1 MAQENT
7 PDIKKIFKTVY
18 GEQHNLTLNNDVVDE
33 LLPYESSMQTGKE
46 FVEDFIMGDE
56 VGATWAGTAA
66 RAFKIKEAIA
76 GAIEQSTVQGTQFVL
91 SSIIPWGFMTRSA
104 GGGNK
109 AFFDGTK
116 LVMKNH
122 LASHLKLR
130 AIEKLYGQNDL
141 GLGVVSFAPSG
152 TIYRGFQYSGSG
164 TITMTRKDL
173 TSITFTNGVASGA
186 ALTGLNLPAGT
197 RGAILMAPGTF
208 ASGFFVGK
216 KGIVIKEI
224 LNSTKA
230 VVANGKL
237 TGMDARLGCIFV
249 DYVPVVASGLTSH
262 SIVFDEWESTNPQ
275 CMVGVRKIITNSGT
289 LFGISAAEYELWS
302 GQVID
307 LQQKK
312 FNLKAFTE
320 GVADAV
326 NSGGLDEPLDV
337 LVNTL
342 TFGQMSNDESAL
354 RKYDAKYV
362 PASAQNGFE
371 AIEWYASNGVNR
383 IRASNKVWEGDA
395 FGLVKAYWKCSGSQ
409 APSFRPSGLGQEVIF
424 PLNDQAGWVVRSF
437 SDMFIIC
444 RAPAKQI
451 LWTNINPEGAAYG

>member
-1 MAQENT
+1 MASENT
-7 PDIKKIFKTVY
+7 PDVKKIFKTVY
-18 GEQHNLTLNNDVVDE
+18 GEQHNLTLQNDVVDE

-76 GAIEQSTVQGTQFVL
+76 GAIEQSSIQGTQFVL

-104 GGGNK
+104 GGGEK

-130 AIEKLYGQNDL
+130 AIEKLYGQADC
-141 GLGVVSFAPSG
+141 GLGVVSYAPSG
-152 TIYRGFQYSGSG
+152 TIYRGAQYSGNG
-164 TITMTRKDL
+164 TITLTRKDN
-173 TSITFTNGVASGA
+173 TTITFTTGVASGS
-186 ALTGLNLPAGT
+186 ALNGLALPSGT
-197 RGAILMAPGTF
+197 KGAILMQPGFF

-216 KGIVIKEI
+216 KGIVIKEMAT
-224 LNSTKA
+224 SSKV

-249 DYVPVVASGLTSH
+249 DFVPVVASGLNSH
-262 SIVFDEWESTNPQ
+262 VVVFDEWEGATPQ
-275 CMVGVRKIITNSGT
+275 CMAGVYKIITNTGL

-307 LQQKK
+307 LGQKK
-312 FNLKAFTE
+312 FTLKAFTE

-326 NSGGLDEPLDV
+326 NSGGLDESLDT

-342 TFGQMSNDESAL
+342 TFGSMANDEAAL

-371 AIEWYASNGVNR
+371 AIEWYAANGVNR
-383 IRASNKVWEGDA
+383 IRASNKVMEGHA
-395 FGLVKAYWKCSGSQ
+395 FGLVKSYWKCSGSQ

-437 SDMFIIC
+437 SDMFVIC

-451 LWTNINPEGAAYG
+451 LWKGINPEGPAY